1 MRWAL
6 PGSRALDQESASC
19 HGGCILSKYYL
30 PSADDV
36 ADHHWCVH
44 VFVLHLPPISP
55 TTLELE
61 RETWIASSARIST
74 DIGNSPGSRVARHAD
89 APWCIDGL
97 TTAELRQVDMTNA
110 LLFAALL
117 LALACLFAGVRF
129 VLEHASVP
137 NTPDLPSIW
146 TTWPVQWL
154 LSRDV
159 PETLMAFISD
169 LDAAQKAAEV
179 ARIGAADDNCVAIA
193 VASAVISNEEQW
205 NKTEIGQM
213 SMMVTLGVIVTA
225 VFRLALRACQCLE
238 NLRLSHDE
246 DRGQLKPLDPR

>member
-1 MRWAL
+1 LAGVL
-6 PGSRALDQESASC
+6 LTPPG
-19 HGGCILSKYYL
+19 
-30 PSADDV
+30 
-36 ADHHWCVH
+36 
-44 VFVLHLPPISP
+44 
-55 TTLELE
+55 
-61 RETWIASSARIST
+61 ETWIASSARIST

-154 LSRDV
+154 LRHPSVQQVLVHPVSIV
-159 PETLMAFISD
+159 PLTSWLCGCPGSKLTCAPLPKVHDIHRFNHQD
-169 LDAAQKAAEV
+169 
-179 ARIGAADDNCVAIA
+179 
-193 VASAVISNEEQW
+193 
-205 NKTEIGQM
+205 KTNM
-213 SMMVTLGVIVTA
+213 FPT
-225 VFRLALRACQCLE
+225 
-238 NLRLSHDE
+238 
-246 DRGQLKPLDPR
+246 

>member
-1 MRWAL
+1 MLLGSLAGVL
-6 PGSRALDQESASC
+6 LTPPG
-19 HGGCILSKYYL
+19 
-30 PSADDV
+30 
-36 ADHHWCVH
+36 
-44 VFVLHLPPISP
+44 
-55 TTLELE
+55 
-61 RETWIASSARIST
+61 ETWIASSARIST

-154 LSRDV
+154 LRHPSVQQVLVHPSQHSAAHLLVVWMPRFQADMCSFAQSARHSSLQPSGQDEYVSNMSCGSFLNNGLNVTGSSDV
-159 PETLMAFISD
+159 PNSD
-169 LDAAQKAAEV
+169 GVQIWMQPKRLQKLVPELPVTSRRV
-179 ARIGAADDNCVAIA
+179 ACRPANP
-193 VASAVISNEEQW
+193 
-205 NKTEIGQM
+205 
-213 SMMVTLGVIVTA
+213 LFA
-225 VFRLALRACQCLE
+225 VFCL
-238 NLRLSHDE
+238 LF
-246 DRGQLKPLDPR
+246 